1 MQTDTRGRR
10 TETGAAKVVWSVV
23 AMQLVMSVDTTLGLV
38 RHGSE
43 KHEFV

>member
-1 MQTDTRGRR
+1 MQTDTPGRR

-38 RHGSE
+38 WHGRE
-43 KHEFV
+43 KREFV